1 MDGSWN
7 DPCHAVIEIENRDC
21 RVLAMLRPA
30 GITQFKVADIR
41 GSSTGAVKHLVEL
54 PLDQAKKIPRDM
66 RVRTSTSNGPREKS
80 TYWIES
86 EGCAVCNTIL
96 SQGTFLISG
105 TSITESTIA
114 YSFIAPSFDAY
125 RRIVSALE
133 KSKFKVKVLRV
144 GKFESKMDILTEKQ
158 QRILWIALQT
168 GYFDYPKRVDSKE
181 LSSRLGI
188 SPSTLTEITRRGTRR
203 LLEHY
208 FKK

>member
-1 MDGSWN
+1 MESSWN

-21 RVLAMLRPA
+21 KVLAMLRPA
-30 GITQFKVADIR
+30 GITQFKVTDIR

-54 PLDQAKKIPRDM
+54 PMDQTKKITKDM
-66 RVRTSTSNGPREKS
+66 QVRTLTSNGPREKS
-80 TYWIES
+80 TSWIES
-86 EGCAVCNTIL
+86 EGCRVCSTIL
-96 SQGTFLISG
+96 SKSTFLISG
-105 TSITESTIA
+105 RSITDSTIA
-114 YSFIAPSFDAY
+114 YSFIAPSFSAY

-144 GKFESKMDILTEKQ
+144 GKFESKTNVLTEKQ

-181 LSSRLGI
+181 LSSRLGS

-208 FKK
+208 FKR

>member
-21 RVLAMLRPA
+21 KVLVMLRPT
-30 GITQFKVADIR
+30 GITQFKVTDIR